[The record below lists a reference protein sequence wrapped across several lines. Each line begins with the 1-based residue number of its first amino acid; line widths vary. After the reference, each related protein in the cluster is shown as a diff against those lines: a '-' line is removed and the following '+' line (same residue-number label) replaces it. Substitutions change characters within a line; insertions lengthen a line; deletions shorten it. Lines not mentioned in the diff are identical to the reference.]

1 MHTMHSA
8 TVIPLQT
15 ARERSRRVSRAVE
28 ARRQLTDPRDRRVE
42 RRVAG
47 RAWVNGSELGGVRSA
62 FAHLVESYD

>member
-15 ARERSRRVSRAVE
+15 ARERSRRVSRAVD
-28 ARRQLTDPRDRRVE
+28 ARRHLTDPRDRRSE
-42 RRVAG
+42 TRLAG
-47 RAWVNGSELGGVRSA
+47 RAWVNGIELGGARRA